1 MKKKRYEKKHNVIW
15 SKIFI
20 FMWISWS
27 YVLFLVISDFH
38 EKERSYKKERTEK
51 KRKDEE
57 IEKENLKKCKKRKEK
72 NS

>member
-27 YVLFLVISDFH
+27 YILFLVISDFH
-38 EKERSYKKERTEK
+38 GTGKILQERKEK